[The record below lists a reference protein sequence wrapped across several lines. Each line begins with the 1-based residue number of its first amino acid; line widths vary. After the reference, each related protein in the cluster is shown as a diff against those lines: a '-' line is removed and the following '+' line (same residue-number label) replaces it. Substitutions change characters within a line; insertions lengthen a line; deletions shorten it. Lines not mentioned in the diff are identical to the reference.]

1 MRPARR
7 RAELIP
13 VDTSSVA
20 GDLSGLEL
28 FRGSEQ
34 SDLSELASMLT
45 AVDAQPGE
53 VLARQGEVAHSFLL
67 VVTGEAVITRDD
79 GAGERQVGAIGP
91 GSIVGELSVLRAAP
105 RSATVT
111 AGRSLTGYAGDARAF
126 MTLLHVS
133 GVAERIG
140 RTARQRLAANT
151 RPVEVVLRDG
161 TKLWIRPVL
170 PTDRGKLADAQPGF
184 SDESH
189 YRRFFSAPPLSNKV
203 IEYLID
209 VDYVDHFAWAVL
221 PGVESGEPGVA
232 SARYIRERDAPDI
245 AEVAFAV
252 IDDYQGRGL
261 GTLLLGALTV
271 AAREN
276 GIRRFRARVL
286 SDNAPMRAVLRRAG
300 ARMDFAEPGV
310 LETVVDVPAFGQ
322 GLPDLSTAYAL
333 RETTRDVVVAADL
346 ALGAAT

>member
-1 MRPARR
+1 MA
-7 RAELIP
+7 A
-13 VDTSSVA
+13 
-20 GDLSGLEL
+20 DLSRLEL
-28 FRGSEQ
+28 FRGRSP
-34 SDLSELASMLT
+34 SELEPLAFALSPVE
-45 AVDAQPGE
+45 AAAGV
-53 VLARQGEVAHSFLL
+53 VVARQGEAAQSFLL
-67 VVTGEAVITRDD
+67 VVTGEAAVFRDD
-79 GAGERQVGAIGP
+79 GEGERRVGTVVP
-91 GSIVGELSVLRAAP
+91 GSIVGELNVLRGAP
-105 RSATVT
+105 RSATV
-111 AGRSLTGYAGDARAF
+111 AASRPLTGYSGDAAAF
-126 MTLLHVS
+126 MALLHVP

-151 RPVEVVLRDG
+151 RPVEVELRDG
-161 TKLWIRPVL
+161 TKVWIRPVL

-184 SDESH
+184 SRESH

-221 PGVESGEPGVA
+221 AGVEPGEPGVA

-310 LETVVDVPAFGQ
+310 LETVVDVPAFGK
-322 GLPDLSTAYAL
+322 GLPDLGTAYAL